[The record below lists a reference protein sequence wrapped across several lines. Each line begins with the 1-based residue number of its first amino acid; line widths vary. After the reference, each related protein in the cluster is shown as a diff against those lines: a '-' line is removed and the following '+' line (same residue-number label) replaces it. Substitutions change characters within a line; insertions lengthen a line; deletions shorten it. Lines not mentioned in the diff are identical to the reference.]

1 VKFDWKAVL
10 GIAISVVLIAWV
22 LRGVEL
28 GQVWVEIQGA
38 RWGLLLAAV
47 AVATSGFLLRALRW
61 KLLLHPMKP
70 DTTLGNRFA
79 AVNIGFAANNLLP
92 ARVGEFAR
100 AWAISRLE
108 PVTVSGA
115 LGSLVVERFLDGV
128 AVFSLLMVA
137 LLHPSFPT
145 EATVAGRPMGD
156 LVTGVVILLGLVL
169 GVVLALLL
177 FPRLFLR
184 VAHGVGRFLPDRVA
198 RLLVEGL
205 ESFLGGLTALQNP
218 RLLVGA
224 LAWSFAFWGW
234 NAVSFWLAMHA
245 FGIEE
250 GYATALFVQ
259 AIIALGVAVPS
270 APGFFGT
277 FHAAAVV
284 ALVEVYGVGESATL
298 AFAFGYHLG
307 GFIPV
312 TLMGLW
318 YAGRMGLSMR
328 QLGHAE
334 EAVEEIAHGGVDPED
349 AGEVV
354 APEDPAPAGASR
366 ADGRG
371 GEP

>member
-1 VKFDWKAVL
+1 MKFDWKAVL
-10 GIAISVVLIAWV
+10 GILISVALIAWV
-22 LRGVEL
+22 LSDVDVA
-28 GQVWVEIQGA
+28 QVWAEVRGA
-38 RWGLLLAAV
+38 RFGLLLAAV

-61 KLLLHPMKP
+61 KLLLHPLRP
-70 DTTLGNRFA
+70 DTRLSNRFA

-100 AWAISRLE
+100 AWAIARLE
-108 PVTVSGA
+108 RLTVSGA
-115 LGSLVVERFLDGV
+115 VGSLVVERVLDGI
-128 AVFSLLMVA
+128 AVFTFLALS
-137 LLHPSFPT
+137 LLHPSFPA
-145 EATVAGRPMGD
+145 EATVAGRPLGT
-156 LVTGVVILLGLVL
+156 LVTTVVVLLGVVIAGVLFLLV
-169 GVVLALLL
+169 

-184 VAHGVGRFLPDRVA
+184 LAEGGARFLPDRAA

-205 ESFLGGLTALQNP
+205 QSFLGGLTALQNP
-218 RLLVGA
+218 RLLAGA
-224 LAWSFAFWGW
+224 LAWSFGFWAW

-250 GYATALFVQ
+250 GYAAALFVQ
-259 AIIALGVAVPS
+259 GIIALGVAVPS

-284 ALVEVYGVGESATL
+284 ALVEVWGVDESATL

-328 QLGHAE
+328 ALGDAE
-334 EAVEEIAHGGVDPED
+334 ERVE
-349 AGEVV
+349 
-354 APEDPAPAGASR
+354 
-366 ADGRG
+366 ADVER
-371 GEP
+371 ET

>member
-1 VKFDWKAVL
+1 MRRHWKAIL
-10 GIAISVVLIAWV
+10 GIAISALLIWWV

-28 GQVWVEIQGA
+28 SEVWSEVRNA

-47 AVATSGFLLRALRW
+47 AVATSGFLVRALRW
-61 KLLLHPMKP
+61 KLLLHPIRAG
-70 DTTLGNRFA
+70 TTLRHRFA

-108 PVTVSGA
+108 PVSISGA

-128 AVFSLLMVA
+128 AILALLMVA
-137 LLHPSFPT
+137 LLHPSFPA
-145 EATVAGRPMGD
+145 EATVAGQP
-156 LVTGVVILLGLVL
+156 LAAVVTAVSVLLGGILGGILL
-169 GVVLALLL
+169 LLL
-177 FPRLFLR
+177 FPEPFLKG
-184 VAHGVGRFLPDRVA
+184 ADSVGRVLPERAA
-198 RLLVEGL
+198 RTLIGGLRSFVDGL
-205 ESFLGGLTALQNP
+205 EALRNP
-218 RLLVGA
+218 RLLFGA
-224 LAWSFAFWGW
+224 LAWSLGFWAW

-245 FGIEE
+245 FGIDE

-284 ALVEVYGVGESATL
+284 ALVEVYGVGENATL

-318 YAGRMGLSMR
+318 YAGM
-328 QLGHAE
+328 LGFSLRDLGRADESVGDAVLEE
-334 EAVEEIAHGGVDPED
+334 EAP
-349 AGEVV
+349 
-354 APEDPAPAGASR
+354 
-366 ADGRG
+366 
-371 GEP
+371 